1 MNRSARWFL
10 LALLVALVFACSNGD
25 DDDDNDTGDDVD
37 DDDTADDDDDDAT
50 PDGPFE
56 QCVAWYM
63 QCAEQPSYSAQEY
76 CRWIKLYDLDDA
88 CFTAAID
95 NYLIC
100 LEQLDCATMTYGDT
114 ASCYET
120 VQSALSDCYF

>member
-1 MNRSARWFL
+1 MNLFARWFL
-10 LALLVALVFACSNGD
+10 LALLVTLVFACSSGD
-25 DDDDNDTGDDVD
+25 DDDDNDTGDDA

-50 PDGPFE
+50 PNGPFE

-63 QCAEQPSYSAQEY
+63 QCAEQPSYSAEEY
-76 CRWIKLYDLDDA
+76 CRWIKLYDLDNA
-88 CFTAAID
+88 CFATAID

-100 LEQLDCATMTYGDT
+100 LQQLYCATMTYGDT